1 MTAVKKNQVI
11 VLKRPGENSER
22 VHLVDVLKSG
32 GAGFVYSIKDDSSR
46 VIKIYRPETLTSEGT
61 TYQEKIECMLG
72 NVPNVSKIS
81 SGDGAIVQLA
91 WPLASAYTIRGEFVG
106 FAMPMVDMQ
115 STTELEYVLT
125 HKLAEKEGLPHH
137 LGVGVSLAHN
147 LAAVVSSIHAL
158 GHAIVDLKPV
168 NLKFYK
174 KEFYVA
180 VLDCDG
186 FYINVPGKTASAPQ
200 VTADYLAPEF
210 QNAPI
215 TRPEHQDM
223 FALAVIIFKLLNF
236 GIHPYAGV
244 PINGAKIPSD
254 LEEKIKT
261 GLYPYGVVPHKKVSP
276 APASTH
282 ETFPTELRALFDRAF
297 GGSPS
302 DRPKATEWAGALKKF
317 AEKSK
322 GLLEYCTHQH
332 LHFKDMHCA
341 TCLREQKIAKAAA
354 TSRAAILPS
363 MPKNTSYSSTQSGGT
378 NASFSSHSSKQNPSK
393 TPLARPPWI
402 QAAPQPQ
409 VRVASLSGSL
419 QQGVSQPHH
428 TQSQAPVQ
436 SAPPATQAMNI
447 NSAPIKRGAVAL
459 ILVVGM
465 LWYFADMVKTRFA
478 GPQSVS
484 VAAQQ
489 ANTKQKSPQDAIP
502 QPDTAPATIADTP
515 AAQDPTPIAVQES
528 IDSSRSESSLVAGST
543 VGPENEGA
551 SGTLGWLGIDA
562 QTLPEER
569 APMKLDSMPRWMDIN
584 KQRGMII
591 NVVVKGSPADIA
603 GMVVGDLLVAVD
615 NKAVDTDDATR
626 NVVSNIPVGRVV
638 PIKIIRDGREMYL
651 LLTITQRP

>member
-32 GAGFVYSIKDDSSR
+32 GAGSVFAIKDDASR
-46 VIKIYRPETLTSEGT
+46 VIKIYHPETLTSEGT

-72 NVPNVSKIS
+72 NVPNVSEIS
-81 SGDGAIVQLA
+81 SDDGAIVQLA

-106 FAMPMVDMQ
+106 FAMPMVDIQ

-125 HKLAEKEGLPHH
+125 HKQAEKEGLPHH

-186 FYINVPGKTASAPQ
+186 FYINVSGKTASAPQ
-200 VTADYLAPEF
+200 VTPDYLAPEF

-322 GLLEYCTHQH
+322 GLLECCTHQH

-341 TCLREQKIAKAAA
+341 TCLREHLRDQILIGA
-354 TSRAAILPS
+354 TPYNR
-363 MPKNTSYSSTQSGGT
+363 
-378 NASFSSHSSKQNPSK
+378 SKQNLSK
-393 TPLARPPWI
+393 TPSPAPHHHSV
-402 QAAPQPQ
+402 PQPQ
-409 VRVASLSGSL
+409 VLAASPSGNF
-419 QQGVSQPHH
+419 QQAVFLPHH
-428 TQSQAPVQ
+428 TQSQVPAQ
-436 SAPPATQAMNI
+436 SVPPAAQAM
-447 NSAPIKRGAVAL
+447 SVSPVSKKRVIVLL

-465 LWYFADMVKTRFA
+465 LWYFADIVGSHFA
-478 GPQSVS
+478 GHQPIP

-489 ANTKQKSPQDAIP
+489 ADTKQKLPQDAIP
-502 QPDTAPATIADTP
+502 QPDTTPATIADTP
-515 AAQDPTPIAVQES
+515 GAQDPTPNAVQES
-528 IDSSRSESSLVAGST
+528 IDSSRSESSLVAGSA

-551 SGTLGWLGIDA
+551 SGTRGWLGIDA

-591 NVVVKGSPADIA
+591 NDVVKGSPADIA
-603 GMVVGDLLVAVD
+603 GMVVGDLLVAVN
-615 NKAVDTDDATR
+615 NKAVDSGDAIR
-626 NVVSNIPVGRVV
+626 DVASKIPVGSVV
-638 PIKIIRDGREMYL
+638 PIKIIRGGREKYL
-651 LLTITQRP
+651 LLTIAQRPRP

>member
-1 MTAVKKNQVI
+1 MSAGRKIQYLH
-11 VLKRPGENSER
+11 LKRPGEKPEKVAIGQELN
-22 VHLVDVLKSG
+22 SG
-32 GAGFVYSIKDDSSR
+32 GAGTIYSIKDNPDL
-46 VIKIYRPETLTSEGT
+46 VIKIYHEDTLNREGES
-61 TYQEKIECMLG
+61 YREKIECMLV
-72 NVPNVSKIS
+72 NAPNVSDIQTS
-81 SGDGAIVQLA
+81 MGRIVQLA
-91 WPLASAYTIRGEFVG
+91 WPVASAYDLKGSFVG
-106 FAMPMVDMQ
+106 FAMPTIDLQ
-115 STTELEYVLT
+115 HTTELEYALT
-125 HKLAEKEGLPHH
+125 EKAAKQYRLRHDLEARI
-137 LGVGVSLAHN
+137 SLAHN
-147 LAAVVSSIHAL
+147 LAAVVSNINAR
-158 GHAIVDLKPV
+158 GHAIVDLKPT

-174 KEFYVA
+174 ESLCVA

-186 FYINVPGKTASAPQ
+186 FFINIPEKKGNALQ
-200 VTADYLAPEF
+200 VTLEYLAPEF
-210 QNAPI
+210 HGAPV
-215 TRPEHQDM
+215 THPEHQDR
-223 FALAVIIFKLLNF
+223 FALAVIIFQLFNY
-236 GIHPYAGV
+236 GTHPFAGV
-244 PINGAKIPSD
+244 PNPNENLPDERVAR
-254 LEEKIKT
+254 IKD
-261 GLYPYGVVPHKKVSP
+261 GLYPYGISPHKKVHPVQVSI
-276 APASTH
+276 H
-282 ETFPTELRALFDRAF
+282 EAFSQELRDMFDRAF
-297 GGSPS
+297 SMRPARRPS
-302 DRPKATEWAGALKKF
+302 SDEWRSALKKYLD
-317 AEKSK
+317 KSK
-322 GLLEYCTHQH
+322 KLLEHCPSGH
-332 LHFKDMHCA
+332 LHFSAIPRLSGFSGKP
-341 TCLREQKIAKAAA
+341 CLSCFREQILIDAA
-354 TSRAAILPS
+354 
-363 MPKNTSYSSTQSGGT
+363 SG
-378 NASFSSHSSKQNPSK
+378 NRSKQPPSK
-393 TPLARPPWI
+393 TPLTRPPWI

-409 VRVASLSGSL
+409 ARVASLSGSL

-515 AAQDPTPIAVQES
+515 AEQDPTPIAVQES